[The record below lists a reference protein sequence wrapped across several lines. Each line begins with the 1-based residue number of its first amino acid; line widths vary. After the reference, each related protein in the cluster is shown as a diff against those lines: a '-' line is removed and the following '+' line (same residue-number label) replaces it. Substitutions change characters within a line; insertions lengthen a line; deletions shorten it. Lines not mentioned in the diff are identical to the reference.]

1 MKRLST
7 FEVSWKNWTTT
18 EKEGAI
24 MTNKKIGN
32 DFESDFC
39 EILFD
44 NGFWV
49 HNLAQNQAG
58 QPADVIAARNG
69 KTYLIDC
76 KVCSV
81 RGFAL
86 SRMEENQDL
95 SMELWKATGN
105 GEGWFA
111 VLIGEQIVMIPHFTV
126 KALRATQSYMNE
138 LELCEY
144 GTSLEKWLKKK

>member
-1 MKRLST
+1 MSNNKRLGNS
-7 FEVSWKNWTTT
+7 FEA
-18 EKEGAI
+18 E
-24 MTNKKIGN
+24 
-32 DFESDFC
+32 FC
-39 EILFD
+39 EILFE
-44 NGFWV
+44 NGFWT
-49 HNLAQNQAG
+49 HNLAQNASG

-76 KVCSV
+76 KVCSN

-95 SMELWKATGN
+95 SMELWNDTGN

-126 KALRATQSYMNE
+126 KALRAAQSHMNE
-138 LELCEY
+138 LELREY
-144 GTSLEKWLKKK
+144 GTPLEKWLKKK

>member
-1 MKRLST
+1 
-7 FEVSWKNWTTT
+7 
-18 EKEGAI
+18 

-44 NGFWV
+44 KGFWA

-111 VLIGEQIVMIPHFTV
+111 VLIGEQIVMIPHLTV

-138 LELCEY
+138 LELREY
-144 GTSLEKWLKKK
+144 GTPLEKWLKKK

>member
-1 MKRLST
+1 
-7 FEVSWKNWTTT
+7 
-18 EKEGAI
+18 
-24 MTNKKIGN
+24 MTNKKLGN
-32 DFESDFC
+32 DFEAQFC

-44 NGFWV
+44 EGFWV
-49 HNLAQNQAG
+49 HNMQQNASG

-76 KVCSV
+76 KVCSS

-95 SMELWKATGN
+95 AMDLWKSCGN

-111 VLIGEQIVMIPHFTV
+111 VLLGEQVYMIPHIMV
-126 KALRATQSYMNE
+126 KTMREHKSYFNE
-138 LELCEY
+138 LEVKDY
-144 GTSLEKWLKKK
+144 GILLERWLTKK

>member
-1 MKRLST
+1 
-7 FEVSWKNWTTT
+7 
-18 EKEGAI
+18 

-39 EILFD
+39 EILFEQ
-44 NGFWV
+44 GFWV
-49 HNLAQNQAG
+49 HNFTQNQDG

-95 SMELWKATGN
+95 SMELWKSTGN

-138 LELCEY
+138 LELREY
-144 GTSLEKWLKKK
+144 GTPLEKWLKKK

>member
-1 MKRLST
+1 
-7 FEVSWKNWTTT
+7 
-18 EKEGAI
+18 

-39 EILFD
+39 EILF
-44 NGFWV
+44 NEGFWV
-49 HNLAQNQAG
+49 HNMAQNASG

-95 SMELWKATGN
+95 SMELWKACGN

-111 VLIGEQIVMIPHFTV
+111 VLIGEQIAMIPHFTV
-126 KALRATQSYMNE
+126 KALRNQQSYMNE
-138 LELCEY
+138 LEIRE
-144 GTSLEKWLKKK
+144 

>member
-1 MKRLST
+1 
-7 FEVSWKNWTTT
+7 
-18 EKEGAI
+18 

-39 EILFD
+39 EILF
-44 NGFWV
+44 NEGFWT
-49 HNLAQNQAG
+49 HNLAQNANG

-76 KVCSV
+76 KVCSNQ
-81 RGFAL
+81 GFAL

-95 SMELWKATGN
+95 SMELWKDCGN

-111 VLIGEQIVMIPHFTV
+111 ILVEGRIFMVSHSIINFQRSLKSRMSKLDIETYGVP
-126 KALRATQSYMNE
+126 
-138 LELCEY
+138 LERWIK
-144 GTSLEKWLKKK
+144 EK

>member
-1 MKRLST
+1 MS
-7 FEVSWKNWTTT
+7 
-18 EKEGAI
+18 
-24 MTNKKIGN
+24 NKKIGN
-32 DFESDFC
+32 GFEAEFC
-39 EILFD
+39 EILFAH
-44 NGFWV
+44 GFWT
-49 HNLAQNQAG
+49 HNLAQNASG

-95 SMELWKATGN
+95 SMELWKACGN

-111 VLIGEQIVMIPHFTV
+111 VLIGEQIAMIPHFTV
-126 KALRATQSYMNE
+126 KALRNQQSYMNE
-138 LELCEY
+138 LEIREY
-144 GTSLEKWLKKK
+144 GTPLEKWLKKK